1 MTPDVNVLVAAFRA
15 DHPHHAVARVW
26 LGQAVAAAGSG
37 ASFSVMPMVTASFL
51 RLVTSPRIFQQPTPI
66 DDAVAF
72 IDALLSAPGVRL
84 NSEGAEWPHLRSLCV
99 ERKLSGNDLPDAWLA
114 ACVMQHGEHLVTFDR
129 DFRKLLSRG
138 QLTVLTAQI

>member
-15 DHPHHAVARVW
+15 DHPHHTTARVW
-26 LGQAVAAAGSG
+26 LEQAVGAAGSG

-72 IDALLSAPGVRL
+72 IDALLAAPGVRQSL
-84 NSEGAEWPHLRSLCV
+84 AGAEWPHLRSLCV
-99 ERKLSGNDLPDAWLA
+99 ERQLSCNDLPDAWLA
-114 ACVMQHGEHLVTFDR
+114 ACVVQHGEHLVTFDR

-138 QLTVLTAQI
+138 QLTVLTPQR